1 MKNKVKI
8 LNLIMLV
15 SMLFLLCACTT
26 GKSESK
32 EAKPTDNKETEVT
45 EVTAPFT
52 AALPGEYDSK
62 DTSVVTKV
70 SKVTD
75 SITFYNYGLSK
86 SYTLSFD
93 KVTSF
98 YDKYEIPMSVDQVN
112 QGDIVDISFLKGKKL
127 LVSLKERKD
136 ALSLPDVTGFEI
148 NENAKK
154 FNYGS
159 DSYKI
164 TDSTIVL
171 AENEKRALSDLSE
184 IDHVSISGIDK
195 DIYCITLKTG
205 HGTLSLKGQDELI
218 DGVIEVGGNIL
229 TIKKNLT
236 IDLPEG
242 EFDATI
248 SKGKTSVNR
257 KVNIQRDQKAT
268 LDLSDVVLEEDKM
281 GRVYFD
287 VYPKEAKLYIDSK
300 LVDSSELIELTIG
313 THKVEA
319 VMDGYETFTRVL
331 NVGEETATMSVILEE
346 KETQDSSK
354 AKEDSKTK
362 GFYLRVNTPVGAEVE
377 IDGNYVGVAPIAVEK
392 VAGSH
397 TIKLTKN
404 GYVTRTYTVVVENT
418 AADSNY
424 SFSDLLPVGTV
435 TSNE

>member
-1 MKNKVKI
+1 
-8 LNLIMLV
+8 ML
-15 SMLFLLCACTT
+15 LLCGCTSV
-26 GKSESK
+26 KVESK
-32 EAKPTDNKETEVT
+32 EEVKPTTNKEA
-45 EVTAPFT
+45 EVTAPYT

-93 KVTSF
+93 NVTSF
-98 YDKYEIPMSVDQVN
+98 YDKYEIPMSVDQVS

-136 ALSLPDVTGFEI
+136 ALSIPDVTGFEI

-171 AENEKRALSDLSE
+171 AENEKRALSDLSS

-195 DIYCITLKTG
+195 DIYCITLRTG

-229 TIKKNLT
+229 TIKKNLSV
-236 IDLPEG
+236 DLSEG
-242 EFDATI
+242 EYEATI
-248 SKGKTSVNR
+248 SKGKTVVTR

-313 THKVEA
+313 SHKVEA
-319 VMDGYETFTRVL
+319 VMEGYETFTRVL

-346 KETQDSSK
+346 KTVKDSSK
-354 AKEDSKTK
+354 EKEDSKTK
-362 GFYLRVNTPVGAEVE
+362 GFYLRINTPVGAEVE
-377 IDGNYVGVAPIAVEK
+377 IDGNYVGVAPVAVAKE
-392 VAGSH
+392 AGSH